1 MGAGKLPVLFA
12 MASILIVDDLIS
24 IHEMLGAVIQPTGH
38 KTTFATDG
46 EKGLARYKAE
56 KFDLVLCDV
65 DMKPMDGI
73 TLLKQLKQYDPSAVV
88 VIMTAYA
95 STESAIQA
103 LKFGAFDYL
112 QKPFKVDELMQALKR
127 SLEFRHAVVERDTL
141 GAAPTVKA
149 GDFEAR
155 LIGDSQKIKRLI
167 AQLKKLATAHTPVL
181 ISGEAGTGHETVA
194 EVLHAASRPA
204 DSPLVRIDCRLTSME
219 SLRTGLLGENGA
231 GGSWVQQAKGGTLF
245 LTHLQS
251 LPSEAQNDL
260 VSVIRNNAHNFRL
273 ICATEEDLE
282 KLSESGAF
290 NEELFYRVA
299 ALPVDLPPLRERI
312 DDLPALMKSIAAKVN
327 NTQFDARQMELTDDA
342 LATLRA
348 YRWPGNL
355 AEFTQVISQIFTTTE
370 TRVITSAQLPLR
382 IHELKDWPT
391 LADYLAGQ
399 EKQYIARVM
408 NASSGDKA
416 KAAKTLGIDSTRI
429 E

>member
-1 MGAGKLPVLFA
+1 

-24 IHEMLGAVIQPTGH
+24 IHEMLEAVIAPTGH
-38 KTTFATDG
+38 KTLFATDG

-56 KFDLVLCDV
+56 KFDLVLCDI

-73 TLLKQLKQYDPSAVV
+73 TLLKQLKQYDPGAVV
-88 VIMTAYA
+88 IIMTAYA

-127 SLEFRHAVVERDTL
+127 SLEFRRAVVERESL
-141 GAAPTVKA
+141 GAAPAVKA
-149 GDFEAR
+149 ADFEAR
-155 LIGDSQKIKRLI
+155 LAGDSQKIKRLI
-167 AQLKKLATAHTPVL
+167 GQLRKLATAHTPVL
-181 ISGEAGTGHETVA
+181 ISGEAGTGHEIAA
-194 EVLHAASRPA
+194 EVLHAASHPA
-204 DSPLVRIDCRLTSME
+204 ESQMVRIDCRLSSME
-219 SLRTGLLGENGA
+219 SLRSGLLGENGA
-231 GGSWVQQAKGGTLF
+231 GGTWVQKAKGGTLL

-251 LPSEAQNDL
+251 LPREVQDEL

-299 ALPVDLPPLRERI
+299 ALPVEMPPLRERSEDI
-312 DDLPALMKSIAAKVN
+312 PALIKSIAAVVN
-327 NTQFDARQMELTDDA
+327 NPQFDARQLEFSADA

-355 AEFTQVISQIFTTTE
+355 VEFTQVVSQVITTTE
-370 TRVITSAQLPLR
+370 TRVITAAQLPLR
-382 IHELKDWPT
+382 IHELKDWPK

-399 EKQYIARVM
+399 EKEYVARVL
-408 NASSGDKA
+408 NACQGDKA
-416 KAAKTLGIDSTRI
+416 KAAKTLGIDVARLG
-429 E
+429 